1 MAVRRRTGSLLLAC
15 LASLALREA
24 FVPQGVSRSFWRA
37 LPGLSL
43 AGFAAPSWA
52 DKGVTKP
59 WSKRPDGG
67 EDEIHV
73 GGVEWDED
81 VKVGTGASPQIG
93 DQIGL
98 RYTLKAFVRE
108 REVVVEDIKDK
119 AKDFRFGVGQL
130 LPGMDEGIQGMK
142 TGGVRKCGSPGTWPS
157 ARGACPRR
165 PGAWHCPPFSRWRPP
180 LPWTSSQEQTPCM
193 TTEARTTRDLEAG

>member
-73 GGVEWDED
+73 GGVEWED

-142 TGGVRKCGSPGTWPS
+142 TGGVRKMRIPGNLAFGERGLPS
-157 ARGACPRR
+157 APGRMALPPFQPVEATVTLDFI
-165 PGAWHCPPFSRWRPP
+165 PGADSVYDYG
-180 LPWTSSQEQTPCM
+180 SQDD
-193 TTEARTTRDLEAG
+193 A